1 MYKDQTGAVFDVAE
15 DQIARFED
23 VFNHLKEQKRI
34 AFEIGRA
41 MKLPE
46 LKEEDS
52 FGGRPAGGAGGYGG
66 NSGYGGGGYG
76 GGYGGNSGGY
86 GGNSGG
92 YGGNSGGYGGSSG
105 GRGGYGGGAP
115 SYGGS
120 SRGGASGSG
129 PRSGPGNDERT
140 VFVGNLGFNANE
152 I

>member
-1 MYKDQTGAVFDVAE
+1 MFKDMTGAVFDVAE

-46 LKEEDS
+46 LIEENS
-52 FGGRPAGGAGGYGG
+52 FGGGQRG
-66 NSGYGGGGYG
+66 GYGGGGYG
-76 GGYGGNSGGY
+76 GGYGGNSGGGY
-86 GGNSGG
+86 GGNSGGG
-92 YGGNSGGYGGSSG
+92 YGGNSGGYG

-120 SRGGASGSG
+120 SRGGHA
-129 PRSGPGNDERT
+129 
-140 VFVGNLGFNANE
+140 
-152 I
+152 

>member
-1 MYKDQTGAVFDVAE
+1 MFKDQTGAVFDVAE

-46 LKEEDS
+46 LMEENS
-52 FGGRPAGGAGGYGG
+52 FGGRQAAGGYGG

-76 GGYGGNSGGY
+76 GGYGGNYSGGGY

-92 YGGNSGGYGGSSG
+92 GYSGNSGGYG

-115 SYGGS
+115 SYGSS

-140 VFVGNLGFNANE
+140 VFVGNLGFNTNE